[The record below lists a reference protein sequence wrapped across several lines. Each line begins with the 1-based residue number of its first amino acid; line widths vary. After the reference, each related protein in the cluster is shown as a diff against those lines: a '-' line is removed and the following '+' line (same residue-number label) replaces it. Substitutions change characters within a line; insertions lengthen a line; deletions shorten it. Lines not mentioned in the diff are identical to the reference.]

1 MNATRR
7 YSFFGTIVMLA
18 VLLLGCA
25 PTSGRP
31 VPSLA
36 PQSAAP
42 PAQSGPRKNSATLA
56 VAAVIP
62 ALSWAY
68 TGTSSG
74 GAYSFAELYMQGLVT
89 TSTNNTAPEPRI
101 AAELPSIDRGT
112 AQVAP
117 DGKMRVTWKIRPEV
131 KWADGQDLT
140 ARDYSFGYD
149 VLKSKDNPL
158 AGSTS
163 VINISGEL
171 EGFEV
176 VDDKTFVM
184 MWARP
189 FFQFDSLGYLAFQPL
204 PTHVLR
210 PLWDEKNLESFTNHA
225 YWRNEYFQVGPYR
238 VSRFEPQ
245 NEIVLT
251 AVPTYFL
258 GRPKLDTITIK
269 QYTDANTLYA
279 AVLARAVDVTADNA
293 MSEDQAVELK
303 NTWDRTGEGKVYIGY
318 GTSRGIFPQFEPS
331 YQTEPAMLEPRVRQ
345 ALYRA
350 VDRETWSATILAGY
364 KENTAQH
371 LLPPDHPLHEFTK
384 DTLRQ
389 YRYDPQ
395 QALREL
401 NAAGWTR
408 GADGAL
414 TNAADGRRFRQEI
427 WTTQDNE
434 NEAAILADMWK
445 QIGLES
451 VLTIVPNAQASD
463 REYRQSYR
471 GVEVSARGYG
481 DQILTRAECSTA
493 AVGPRFSGSNRG
505 HYCNPQMDQLINSY
519 RSSLT
524 RADQGKW
531 VGEIARAHAQ
541 DLPMMQ
547 LYYNLSTP
555 AVIKGLNA
563 LSFDFGGGIQP
574 GTYYG
579 SYFRNAHLWEWS

>member
-1 MNATRR
+1 MDLTRR
-7 YSFFGTIVMLA
+7 TRLFGSVGLMCA
-18 VLLLGCA
+18 LLLACA
-25 PTSGRP
+25 PATPTPSSSG
-31 VPSLA
+31 A
-36 PQSAAP
+36 PQQAA
-42 PAQSGPRKNSATLA
+42 PAQSSAPRKSTATLA
-56 VAAVIP
+56 VAANIP

-89 TSTNNTAPEPRI
+89 TSTTSTAPEPRI
-101 AAELPSIDRGT
+101 AAELPSLDRGT
-112 AQVAP
+112 AQVQP

-131 KWADGQDLT
+131 KWADGQELT
-140 ARDYSFGYD
+140 ARDYGFGYD
-149 VLKSKDNPL
+149 VMKSRENPL
-158 AGSTS
+158 SGSSS
-163 VINISGEL
+163 VINIAPDL
-171 EGFEV
+171 DGFEV

-184 MWARP
+184 TWSHP
-189 FFQFDSLGYLAFQPL
+189 FYQFDSLGFLAFQPI
-204 PTHVLR
+204 PNHVLR
-210 PLWDEKNLESFTNHA
+210 TLWDEQNLDAFANHA
-225 YWRNEYFQVGPYR
+225 YWRSEYFQVGPYR

-269 QYTDANTLYA
+269 QFGDNNTLYA
-279 AVLARAVDVTADNA
+279 AVLAKTVDVTADNA
-293 MSEDQAVELK
+293 LGEDQAIELK

-331 YQTEPAMLEPRVRQ
+331 YQTEPAMLDPRVRQ

-350 VDRETWSATILAGY
+350 VDRETWAGTILAGY
-364 KENTAQH
+364 KDNTAYH

-384 DTLRQ
+384 DSLRQ
-389 YRYDPQ
+389 YRFDAQ

-401 NAAGWTR
+401 TALGWTR
-408 GADGAL
+408 GSDGAL
-414 TNAADGRRFRQEI
+414 VNSADGRRFSQEI

-434 NEAAILADMWK
+434 SEAAILADMWK

-451 VLTIVPNAQASD
+451 VLTIVPNAQAAN

-481 DQILTRAECSTA
+481 DQILTRAECSTT
-493 AVGPRFSGSNRG
+493 AVAPRFAGSNRG
-505 HYCNPQMDQLINSY
+505 HYCHPQMDQLISSY

-524 RADQGKW
+524 RADQGRW
-531 VGEIARAHAQ
+531 VGEIARLHAQ
-541 DLPMMQ
+541 ELPMMQ

-555 AVIKGLNA
+555 TVIAGFSA
-563 LSFDFGGGIQP
+563 LANDFAGGIQP

-579 SYFRNAHLWEWS
+579 TYFRNAHLWEWS